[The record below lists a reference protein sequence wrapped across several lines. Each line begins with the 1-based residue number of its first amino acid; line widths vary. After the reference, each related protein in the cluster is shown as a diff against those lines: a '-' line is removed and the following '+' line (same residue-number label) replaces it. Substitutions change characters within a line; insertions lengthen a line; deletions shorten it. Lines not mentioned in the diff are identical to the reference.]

1 MKIVMNILM
10 QITGPSIR
18 FLACA
23 VVCLST
29 GLPLQ
34 AATSETLSLGDGL
47 YVFRYGE
54 QQSLFLVGNDRVIAA
69 DPLSSEAAKAYKAA
83 VKAVTNKPITHVAYT
98 SSFFDRVPGGKELAG
113 QGAEFVAQANCKTN
127 LEATPH
133 PDAVVPT
140 QTYTDQTSIDAGAA
154 SLDLYYFGQSYGTC
168 LSVMIFKPAN
178 VMLVHGLVT
187 PPVAKVPDAPTLGNY
202 YLHNLVPFFVYV
214 EELAAAEGV
223 EQVVGSVAV
232 EDSEPLAPVA
242 LITEQRVFWDTLLR
256 IVEAEYNKGTPARAI
271 AKKADM
277 TPLQGYAGYDPRD
290 VEIMT
295 RRIYSLYRIGR

>member
-1 MKIVMNILM
+1 MNIV
-10 QITGPSIR
+10 GPSTRPTIR
-18 FLACA
+18 PFVCA
-23 VVCLST
+23 VICLCT

-34 AATSETLSLGDGL
+34 AATPETLNLGDGV

-54 QQSLFLVGNDRVIAA
+54 QQSLFLVGTDRVIAT
-69 DPLSSEAAKAYKAA
+69 DPLSKEAAKAYKSA
-83 VKAVTNKPITHVAYT
+83 VKGVTDKPITHVAYT
-98 SSFFDRVPGGKELAG
+98 SSFFDRVPGGRELAG
-113 QGAEFVAQANCKTN
+113 ERAEFVAQANCKAN

-133 PDAVVPT
+133 PAAVIPT
-140 QTYTDQTSIDAGAA
+140 QTYTDQISIDAGDA

-187 PPVAKVPDAPTLGNY
+187 PPVAQVPDDPTIANY
-202 YLHNLVPFFVYV
+202 YLHNLVQFFVYV

-232 EDSEPLAPVA
+232 KGEEVLAPVA
-242 LITEQRVFWDTLLR
+242 LITEQRVFWDTLLS

-271 AKKADM
+271 PKKADM
-277 TPLQGYAGYDPRD
+277 TPLKDYAGYDPRH

>member
-1 MKIVMNILM
+1 MKSLMN
-10 QITGPSIR
+10 ITGPSIR
-18 FLACA
+18 PAIRLLVC
-23 VVCLST
+23 VVVGLCT

-54 QQSLFLVGNDRVIAA
+54 QQSLFLVGNDRVIAT
-69 DPLSSEAAKAYKAA
+69 DPISKEAARDYKAA

-98 SSFFDRVPGGKELAG
+98 SSFFDRVPGGEELAG
-113 QGAEFVAQANCKTN
+113 RRAEFVAQENCKTN

-140 QTYTDQTSIDAGAA
+140 QTYTDKISIDAGDA
-154 SLDLYYFGQSYGTC
+154 SLELYYFGQSYGTC
-168 LSVMIFKPAN
+168 LSVMIARPAN

-187 PPVAKVPDAPTLGNY
+187 PPVAQVPDDPTIANY

-223 EQVVGSVAV
+223 EQVVGSVAI
-232 EDSEPLAPVA
+232 EGSETLAPVA

-256 IVEAEYNKGTPARAI
+256 IIEAEYNKGTPARAI

-277 TPLQGYAGYDPRD
+277 TALQGYAGYEPRN

>member
-1 MKIVMNILM
+1 MKIAES
-10 QITGPSIR
+10 SIR
-18 FLACA
+18 LLICA
-23 VVCLST
+23 VVCLCT

-47 YVFRYGE
+47 YAFRYGE
-54 QQSLFLVGNDRVIAA
+54 QQSLFLVGDDRVIAT
-69 DPLSSEAAKAYKAA
+69 DPLSVEAAKAYKSAIR
-83 VKAVTNKPITHVAYT
+83 KVTKKRITHVAYT
-98 SSFFDRVPGGKELAG
+98 SSFFDRVPGGRELAG
-113 QGAEFVAQANCKTN
+113 RRAEFVAQANCKTN

-140 QTYTDQTSIDAGAA
+140 QTYTDQLSIDAGAA

-187 PPVAKVPDAPTLGNY
+187 PPVAKVPDDPTIANY
-202 YLHNLVPFFVYV
+202 YLHNLVQTYVYI

-223 EQVVGSVAV
+223 TQVVGSVAV
-232 EDSEPLAPVA
+232 EDGQTLAPVT
-242 LITEQRVFWDTLLR
+242 LITEQREFWDTLLG
-256 IVEAEYNKGTPARAI
+256 IIETEYNKGTPARAI
-271 AKKADM
+271 GKQADM
-277 TPLQGYAGYDPRD
+277 TPLEGYAGYDPRHI
-290 VEIMT
+290 EIMT